1 MSQLDGVPFDDFG
14 QFAMQDFA
22 FHSPAAQPG
31 RYFEGGGKRVLH
43 TVCQDDG
50 RAGKSLEMLDNQP
63 FHSAGGD
70 EQDAEIVGRQLVD
83 ILVIYEIDGEIFFQ
97 FVQDY
102 FMGTA
107 D

>member
-1 MSQLDGVPFDDFG
+1 
-14 QFAMQDFA
+14 MQDFA

-70 EQDAEIVGRQLVD
+70 EQDAEIVGRQFVD

-97 FVQDY
+97 FTKYGFVRTTYSYLLMQNRCKCD
-102 FMGTA
+102 
-107 D
+107 

>member
-1 MSQLDGVPFDDFG
+1 MSHRRSAYYADTHSVEAALRHEIAVQYKNAFDNFG

-63 FHSAGGD
+63 FHFAGGD
-70 EQDAEIVGRQLVD
+70 EQMLKSSGDSLLISW
-83 ILVIYEIDGEIFFQ
+83 
-97 FVQDY
+97 
-102 FMGTA
+102 
-107 D
+107 